1 MINKS
6 ELVCGFL
13 SCTFLVSS
21 AMQELES
28 IIKLESADKIGMWDP
43 ETEEEL
49 MEKKC
54 SIYETLARKDSGEA
68 GRSAQLR
75 MAIIWHN
82 GLFGCEKSAYQAIP
96 YWTALS
102 NQKDDPAMC
111 ALALEML
118 GVYHKEGLQ
127 SLGARVKPNLAKAKD
142 YFIRAG
148 QTSNDNALKKRL
160 LEEVLIINQNLLN

>member
-1 MINKS
+1 
-6 ELVCGFL
+6 
-13 SCTFLVSS
+13 
-21 AMQELES
+21 MQELES

-43 ETEEEL
+43 EEEEL
-49 MEKKC
+49 MQQKRET
-54 SIYETLARKDSGEA
+54 YETLAGKDSGEA

-82 GLFGCEKSAYQAIP
+82 GLFGCEKSAYKAIP

-102 NQKDDPAMC
+102 SQKDDPAMC

-148 QTSNDNALKKRL
+148 QASDDHEVKKRL